1 MDNHLAKSAN
11 KINNPMQ
18 CKLIGNGSENNNKD
32 NDRMKRSK
40 TIIEDNNPIK
50 RPINIDDHDNN
61 FIRQTNA
68 VVDQT
73 SSAIDVIDVY
83 QVKTTWTF
91 SSQSPRYTTTMMMMD
106 STSLLSSSSPLSSS
120 SSLFRQPSPIL
131 SSPSSAIKL
140 PIQLFHQVLSNIYIK
155 LVFLFM
161 MFSYLFICPVHPSAN
176 IRAMEKGILD
186 KIIGEGY
193 DSRIRPMGN
202 ASVGARGGDGPAMI
216 NVNLLI
222 RSISRIDDVVME
234 YSVQVTFRE
243 QWVDSRLKFDN
254 MNGQIRYLVLT
265 DPNKVW
271 RPDLFFKNEKE
282 GHFHDIIMPN
292 VLLRIY
298 PQGGVLYS
306 IRISL
311 VLACPMNLKYY
322 PLDKQ
327 ICSIQM
333 ASYGYTTEDLMFVW
347 KHEDPVQITTN
358 LHLPRF
364 TLEKYLTDY
373 CTSKTNT
380 GSYSCLKVDLLFKR
394 EFSYYLIQIYIPCC
408 MLVIVSWVS
417 FWLDPNAIP
426 ARVSLGVTTLLT
438 MATSISGINSSL
450 PPVSYTKAIDV
461 WTGVCLTF
469 VFGALLEFALVN
481 YASRSDAHRA
491 ALKQQQAALAA
502 QRKWDLEHGTAL
514 ETEHMDDR
522 NAAFAMRPLV
532 RQHGDYAGEK
542 LRACEIHVMPKRN
555 WCKRWLSKFPTRS
568 KRIDVISRI
577 FFPLMF
583 ALFNLVYWT
592 TYLFRE
598 DMQDL

>member
-1 MDNHLAKSAN
+1 
-11 KINNPMQ
+11 
-18 CKLIGNGSENNNKD
+18 
-32 NDRMKRSK
+32 
-40 TIIEDNNPIK
+40 
-50 RPINIDDHDNN
+50 
-61 FIRQTNA
+61 
-68 VVDQT
+68 
-73 SSAIDVIDVY
+73 
-83 QVKTTWTF
+83 
-91 SSQSPRYTTTMMMMD
+91 MMD
-106 STSLLSSSSPLSSS
+106 SFEKENNRKTMESLSDSLIRPSIWYRTDIHPLIKSTQTK
-120 SSLFRQPSPIL
+120 RW
-131 SSPSSAIKL
+131 KL
-140 PIQLFHQVLSNIYIK
+140 PSIDHHHHFHRNLNQNNFDHSDETRLDQNHFSDLGKAEYLLIPKLSIFKILMPKLSQFFSNIYLKFALYIIISFV
-155 LVFLFM
+155 L
-161 MFSYLFICPVHPSAN
+161 ICPVHPSAN
-176 IRAMEKGILD
+176 IRATEKRILD
-186 KIIGEGY
+186 RIIGAGY

-202 ASVGARGGDGPAMI
+202 ASVGIRGGDGPSMVF
-216 NVNLLI
+216 VNILI
-222 RSISRIDDVVME
+222 RSISKISDLDME

-254 MNGQIRYLVLT
+254 MSGQIRYLVLT

-298 PQGGVLYS
+298 PEGGVLYS

-347 KHEDPVQITTN
+347 KQEDPVQITTN

-502 QRKWDLEHGTAL
+502 QRKWDLEHAAAL
-514 ETEHMDDR
+514 EVDHLDDR
-522 NAAFAMRPLV
+522 AAAFAMRPLV
-532 RQHGDYAGEK
+532 RQQHTGGGGNQGGLPDFSGEK
-542 LRACEIHVMPKRN
+542 LRSCEIHVMPKRN

>member
-1 MDNHLAKSAN
+1 MNLKSATN
-11 KINNPMQ
+11 TYSHHMIKWKSIIDDDSINDDNNNNDKMMKRLKTKINQ
-18 CKLIGNGSENNNKD
+18 DYRSETNVD
-32 NDRMKRSK
+32 NTES
-40 TIIEDNNPIK
+40 
-50 RPINIDDHDNN
+50 
-61 FIRQTNA
+61 IRQTNN
-68 VVDQT
+68 
-73 SSAIDVIDVY
+73 DVIDVY
-83 QVKTTWTF
+83 QVIFT
-91 SSQSPRYTTTMMMMD
+91 SSQSRSTTLSPS
-106 STSLLSSSSPLSSS
+106 STPPPPLLSSS
-120 SSLFRQPSPIL
+120 SSLSLFRQPL
-131 SSPSSAIKL
+131 SSLLLSYSSSSVINKLL
-140 PIQLFHQVLSNIYIK
+140 PIQQLFHQIFSNIYIK
-155 LVFLFM
+155 LVFLFI

-176 IRAMEKGILD
+176 IRAMEKRILD
-186 KIIGEGY
+186 KIIGDGY

-254 MNGQIRYLVLT
+254 MSGQIRYLVLT

-502 QRKWDLEHGTAL
+502 QRKWDIEHGSSL
-514 ETEHMDDR
+514 ENEHVDDR
-522 NAAFAMRPLV
+522 NTAFAMRPLV
-532 RQHGDYAGEK
+532 RQHGDYTGEK
-542 LRACEIHVMPKRN
+542 LRACEVHVMPKRN